1 MPIIPIVIVLL
12 QKISI
17 MYEQISG
24 DTLYLM
30 FYAGVMVLNLIAC
43 CYLLFRRGNAI
54 APDVT
59 SPVRLRYL
67 TAAFLGACTLSHLW
81 YVPLI
86 YLTSSEDIMMLYFVG
101 ALLDFLTIFPLA
113 IAVLFTM
120 LQDRSR
126 PLWPIGVM
134 MAPIVVGMAV
144 CVVTHSDAIF
154 PVLYAYYLLLI
165 IGIIIY
171 MVRETRQY
179 GRWLR
184 DNYADLEHK
193 EVWQSLLVLATILLG
208 FGLYVFE
215 LQGLFYKYAAQVN
228 AILLT
233 CFLVWRVETLSDLSI
248 YQEQD
253 LPAYLDNPDKEED
266 NVSPN
271 DLTDNIEP
279 LLQKHCIDTQ
289 LYLQHDLTIHQLAT
303 AIGTNRFYLSRY
315 FSRQGTTYNAYINGL
330 RIDHF
335 ISLYR
340 RAVAAKEHITV
351 RSLAQDSGF
360 RNYATFSN
368 AFKQRMGKNV
378 TAWIQESD
386 SEHQSSET

>member
-1 MPIIPIVIVLL
+1 MPIIPIVLVLL

-86 YLTSSEDIMMLYFVG
+86 YLTSSEDIMMLYFVC
-101 ALLDFLTIFPLA
+101 ALFDFLTIFPLA

-154 PVLYAYYLLLI
+154 PVLCLLSVVDYRYHYLY
-165 IGIIIY
+165 G
-171 MVRETRQY
+171 TRDKTI
-179 GRWLR
+179 RP
-184 DNYADLEHK
+184 
-193 EVWQSLLVLATILLG
+193 LA
-208 FGLYVFE
+208 
-215 LQGLFYKYAAQVN
+215 A
-228 AILLT
+228 
-233 CFLVWRVETLSDLSI
+233 R
-248 YQEQD
+248 
-253 LPAYLDNPDKEED
+253 
-266 NVSPN
+266 
-271 DLTDNIEP
+271 
-279 LLQKHCIDTQ
+279 Q
-289 LYLQHDLTIHQLAT
+289 LC
-303 AIGTNRFYLSRY
+303 
-315 FSRQGTTYNAYINGL
+315 
-330 RIDHF
+330 
-335 ISLYR
+335 
-340 RAVAAKEHITV
+340 
-351 RSLAQDSGF
+351 
-360 RNYATFSN
+360 
-368 AFKQRMGKNV
+368 
-378 TAWIQESD
+378 
-386 SEHQSSET
+386 

>member
-1 MPIIPIVIVLL
+1 MPFSL
-12 QKISI
+12 
-17 MYEQISG
+17 
-24 DTLYLM
+24 
-30 FYAGVMVLNLIAC
+30 
-43 CYLLFRRGNAI
+43 CY
-54 APDVT
+54 V
-59 SPVRLRYL
+59 
-67 TAAFLGACTLSHLW
+67 
-81 YVPLI
+81 
-86 YLTSSEDIMMLYFVG
+86 
-101 ALLDFLTIFPLA
+101 
-113 IAVLFTM
+113 
-120 LQDRSR
+120 
-126 PLWPIGVM
+126 
-134 MAPIVVGMAV
+134 
-144 CVVTHSDAIF
+144 
-154 PVLYAYYLLLI
+154 YYLLLI

-208 FGLYVFE
+208 FGLYAFE

-253 LPAYLDNPDKEED
+253 LPADLDNPDKEE
-266 NVSPN
+266 NNLSQN

-289 LYLQHDLTIHQLAT
+289 LYLQHDLTLPQLAK
-303 AIGTNRFYLSRY
+303 AIGTNRFYLSQY
-315 FSRQGTTYNAYINGL
+315 FSSKEMNYNTYINDL

>member
-1 MPIIPIVIVLL
+1 
-12 QKISI
+12 

-24 DTLYLM
+24 NTLYLM
-30 FYAGVMVLNLIAC
+30 FYAGVTVLNLIAC
-43 CYLLFRRGNAI
+43 CYLLFRRANAI

-59 SPVRLRYL
+59 SSVRLRYW

-81 YVPLI
+81 YMPLI
-86 YLTSSEDIMMLYFVG
+86 YLTSTEDIMMLYFVC

-120 LQDRSR
+120 LQDRRR
-126 PLWPIGVM
+126 PLWPIALM
-134 MAPIVVGMAV
+134 MAPIVVGMTV

-165 IGIIIY
+165 IGIIVY

-208 FGLYVFE
+208 FGLYAFE

-228 AILLT
+228 TILLT

-248 YQEQD
+248 CQEQD
-253 LPAYLDNPDKEED
+253 LPADLDNPDKEE
-266 NVSPN
+266 NNLSQN

-279 LLQKHCIDTQ
+279 LLQKYCIDTQ
-289 LYLQHDLTIHQLAT
+289 LYLQHDLTLPQLAK
-303 AIGTNRFYLSRY
+303 AIGTNRFYLSQY
-315 FSRQGTTYNAYINGL
+315 FSSKEMNYNTYINDL
-330 RIDHF
+330 RINHF
-335 ISLYR
+335 VSLYR
-340 RAVAAKEHITV
+340 EAVATHHSFTIQEMAN
-351 RSLAQDSGF
+351 DSGY
-360 RNYATFSN
+360 RSYSTFN
-368 AFKQRMGKNV
+368 LAFKQRMGQTVN
-378 TAWIQESD
+378 AWAKLQNM
-386 SEHQSSET
+386 Q